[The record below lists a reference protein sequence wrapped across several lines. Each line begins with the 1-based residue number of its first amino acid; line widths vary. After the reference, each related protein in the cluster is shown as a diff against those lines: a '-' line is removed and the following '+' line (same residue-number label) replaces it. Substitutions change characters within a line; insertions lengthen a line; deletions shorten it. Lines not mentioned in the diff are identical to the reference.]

1 MPLVTT
7 MPLVMNE
14 TSRRYGKWTSSRAV
28 QLTDGARDE
37 RCHRRGPVQAPNFIH
52 VVTGHK
58 LCRAHGCVLCTRCLG
73 GEIARVEAKEKVR
86 ADCTSRLRHRLTL
99 PCKVMA

>member
-28 QLTDGARDE
+28 QLTDGAQDE
-37 RCHRRGPVQAPNFIH
+37 RCHRRGPVQAPHFIH

-58 LCRAHGCVLCTRCLG
+58 RCRAHGCVLHTRRLG
-73 GEIARVEAKEKVR
+73 GEIARVEAKKKLR
-86 ADCTSRLRHRLTL
+86 ADRTSWLRHRLTL
-99 PCKVMA
+99 PCEVMA

>member
-1 MPLVTT
+1 MPRVTT

-14 TSRRYGKWTSSRAV
+14 TSRGYGKWTSSRAV

-52 VVTGHK
+52 VVMGHK
-58 LCRAHGCVLCTRCLG
+58 RCARTAVFFALAVSEGRSLASRQRRRIAPTAPRGCATVSRCH
-73 GEIARVEAKEKVR
+73 AR
-86 ADCTSRLRHRLTL
+86 S
-99 PCKVMA
+99 